1 MGALVDLFTSFSGL
15 LSLAVIGFMLLMAV
29 FLFRWVNNNVEK
41 AVAEQENRAQDSKP
55 SLDKQADTA
64 MSL

>member
-29 FLFRWVNNNVEK
+29 FLFRWVGNNVRK
-41 AVAEQENRAQDSKP
+41 SLAEQERRTQGSKSSP
-55 SLDKQADTA
+55 DKQTDTA
-64 MSL
+64 VSL